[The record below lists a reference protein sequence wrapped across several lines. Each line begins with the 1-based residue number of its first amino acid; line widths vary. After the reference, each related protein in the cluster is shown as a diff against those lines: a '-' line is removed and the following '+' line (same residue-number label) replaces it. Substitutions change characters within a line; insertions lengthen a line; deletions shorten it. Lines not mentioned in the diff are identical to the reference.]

1 MSKTPDVAIQ
11 RMLKEI
17 QSTLA
22 DHTLRLDRIEEQM
35 VRLADV
41 AIATALADEPETPEE
56 RAELDELMEQLENLS
71 PEELKHQ
78 IEQAAKVIEAEG
90 WIEKKK

>member
-41 AIATALADEPETPEE
+41 AIATALADESETPEE